1 MSDDDLDICLHCK
14 HLKRNYLNGRLVS
27 DYCNKGALNVHHI
40 LRCREFSRSW
50 KSRLGLVE

>member
-40 LRCREFSRSW
+40 LRCGEFSRSW